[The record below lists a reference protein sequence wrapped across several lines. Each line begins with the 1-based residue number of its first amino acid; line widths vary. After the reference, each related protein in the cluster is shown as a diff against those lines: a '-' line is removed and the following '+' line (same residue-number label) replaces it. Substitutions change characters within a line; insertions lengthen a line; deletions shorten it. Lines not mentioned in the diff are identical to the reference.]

1 MNANAILDK
10 ILQDARENASVTME
24 EANQKAAQLKAD
36 ADLRMRRAR
45 DRMQMQA
52 SEDAELARMRMER
65 MAELEERKRLLAD
78 KRAMMDRAFAL
89 ALEKLE
95 SMPVKDSRAFLL
107 ETVTRLADGD
117 ETVIPGAEHAA
128 WLDERFLP
136 EANLALKKAGKPG
149 QLRLSEERRPG
160 VTGLVLTK
168 NNTEMSCTYEAIL
181 NSLRLEME
189 ADVAALLF
197 PEG

>member
-10 ILQDARENASVTME
+10 ILQDARDNASATME
-24 EANQKAAQLKAD
+24 EANKKAAQLKTD
-36 ADLRMRRAR
+36 SDLRMRRAR
-45 DRMQMQA
+45 DRIQMQA

-107 ETVTRLADGD
+107 ETLAKLAEGD

-128 WLDERFLP
+128 WLDKQFLP
-136 EANLALKKAGKPG
+136 EANLALKKLGKPG
-149 QLRLSEERRPG
+149 QLRLSDERRPG

-168 NNTEMSCTYEAIL
+168 NNTEISCTYEAIL
-181 NSLRLEME
+181 SSQRLEME